1 MKDNI
6 TEYYTLVSD
15 LKTEQ
20 EFEADINS
28 RYQEYGTLF
37 DIETIALLICDELG
51 RNTQNMVHIT
61 DLQPG
66 MECTLIASIQTI
78 PSVRTFTRSNGSIGR
93 VANLTI
99 YDPTGVVTVV
109 LWDED
114 TQLIEERSLHE
125 HMQIK
130 IINGYTKQGYTGLE
144 ITVGKWSSLEIIS
157 DDTSE
162 AIPQVSQHNKTKQ
175 VTGTIQHIGPTNVF
189 FKQDGTYGF
198 VAPVTLKTMDGIK
211 QLTLWDE
218 QVKKFQQFKKGDT
231 ITITNLD
238 LKRIQGETEYHVN
251 GHACC
256 TRA

>member
-1 MKDNI
+1 MKDTI
-6 TEYYTLVSD
+6 TAYYSLVSD

-20 EFEADINS
+20 EFEDDINQ

-37 DIETIALLICDELG
+37 DIETIALLLCDELG
-51 RNTQNMVHIT
+51 RNTQNIVHIA

-66 MECTLIASIQTI
+66 MECTLVASIQTI

-93 VANLTI
+93 VANLTV
-99 YDPTGVVTVV
+99 YDATGVVTVV

-114 TQLIEERSLHE
+114 TRLIEERTVQE

-144 ITVGKWSSLEIIS
+144 ITVGKWSSLEIVSANSSAVKPQIS
-157 DDTSE
+157 
-162 AIPQVSQHNKTKQ
+162 HNNKTKQ

-198 VAPVTLKTMDGIK
+198 VAPVTLKTVEGTK
-211 QLTLWDE
+211 QLILWDE

-238 LKRIQGETEYHVN
+238 LKTIQGETEYHVN
-251 GHACC
+251 GHACV
-256 TRA
+256 TGA